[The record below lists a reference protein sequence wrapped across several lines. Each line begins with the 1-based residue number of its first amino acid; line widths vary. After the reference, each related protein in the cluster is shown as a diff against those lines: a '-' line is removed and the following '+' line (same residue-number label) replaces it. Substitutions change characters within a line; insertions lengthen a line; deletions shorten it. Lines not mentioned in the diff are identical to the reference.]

1 MGYRGDNEGVDISG
15 CRLWQGLLGVDPT
28 DSIGLVVYF
37 CTWYKF
43 GMCSSFCSVG
53 ESGGSPVTHGP

>member
-1 MGYRGDNEGVDISG
+1 MGYRGDNEGVDIRG